1 VLRLPELGA
10 GASGV
15 LFPALLSSG
24 ALALR
29 VGGVRRRLTLSGD
42 LAALA
47 PHADKYADFDAAR
60 SSLAPD
66 DIEAAL
72 AVHCRPEFVCDAP
85 LGPAPNGYARPDL
98 RYIED
103 ARGARCEIDA
113 SEGAFDAALELRLQ
127 SALHAHEGFVV
138 HASAGVDAAGGAWLC
153 PGPSGAG
160 KSTFARS
167 AGFARV
173 LADEAV
179 VVRRHASGWR
189 VHGTPFWSEGRTL
202 PYDAGNAP
210 LTRLVRQ
217 VKAPGAW
224 LAPLSPAA
232 AAAHLVESVLLHDAT
247 LGVRERLFE
256 RACDAAL
263 AAQCYDVNFPKEGPW
278 LSGVIERPAAW
289 APSSGRPSS
298 GLSPSSCSGT

>member
-1 VLRLPELGA
+1 MLWLPELGA
-10 GASGV
+10 GAPGV
-15 LFPALLSSG
+15 LLPAFLSSG
-24 ALALR
+24 AIALR
-29 VGGVRRRLTLSGD
+29 VGGVRLTVQLSGD
-42 LAALA
+42 LAALL
-47 PHADKYADFDAAR
+47 PHAAKYADFEASR
-60 SSLAPD
+60 TGTAPD
-66 DIEAAL
+66 DLDATL
-72 AVHCRPEFVCDAP
+72 AVRCSPEFVCDAP
-85 LGPAPNGYARPDL
+85 SGPAPDGYARPDL

-127 SALHAHEGFVV
+127 SALHAHDGFVV
-138 HASAGVDAAGGAWLC
+138 HASAGVDAAGLAWLC

-179 VVRRHASGWR
+179 VVRRHPSGWR
-189 VHGTPFWSEGRTL
+189 VHGTPFWSDGRTL
-202 PYDAGNAP
+202 PYDPGDAP
-210 LTRLVRQ
+210 LARLVRPI
-217 VKAPGAW
+217 KAREAR
-224 LAPLSPAA
+224 LEPLSPARA
-232 AAAHLVESVLLHDAT
+232 AAYLVESVLLHDTAP
-247 LGVRERLFE
+247 GIRQRLFE

-263 AAQCYDVNFPKEGPW
+263 AAQCYDVHFPKEGPW